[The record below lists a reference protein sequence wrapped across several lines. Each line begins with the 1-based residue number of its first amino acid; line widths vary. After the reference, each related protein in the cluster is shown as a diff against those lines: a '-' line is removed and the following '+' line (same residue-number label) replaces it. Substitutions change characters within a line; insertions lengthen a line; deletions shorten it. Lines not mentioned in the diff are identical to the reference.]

1 MIPKPL
7 LAAALLLAAAS
18 PSAAMTVV
26 DAPLATLAAEA
37 DLIVHAQVIS
47 RTPERV
53 PGHGHA
59 IRTRHQLVVWD
70 VLAARATPR
79 LTLDG
84 PLPRLDVLLPG
95 GTLGDLTTAVPGVPA
110 LRPGDEV
117 VLLLTDTPWGYQPLG
132 YSAGTW
138 QIDALGRA
146 HRPPPM
152 PAAPLRPL
160 SADALTTQL
169 LKATP

>member
-1 MIPKPL
+1 MISKTL
-7 LAAALLLAAAS
+7 LAAVFFLAAAS
-18 PSAAMTVV
+18 PTGAMTVV
-26 DAPLATLAAEA
+26 DAPLSTLAAEA
-37 DLIVHAQVIS
+37 DLIVHAQVLTRS
-47 RTPERV
+47 PERV
-53 PGHGHA
+53 PGHTYA

-70 VLAARATPR
+70 LLAARTPPR

-84 PLPRLDVLLPG
+84 PLPRLDVVLPG
-95 GTLGDLTTAVPGVPA
+95 GTLGDLTTVVPGVPT

-117 VLLLTDTPWGYQPLG
+117 ILLLTDTPWGYQPIG
-132 YSAGTW
+132 YSVGTW

-152 PAAPLRPL
+152 PASPLQPL
-160 SADALTTQL
+160 SVDALTTQL